1 MRRNKK
7 FKRNFEPDMVHN
19 RIEFTRFI
27 NYLMERGKKS
37 VAEGIFYKTLDII
50 KETTKKDPALVVETA
65 MKNVSPVVEVRS
77 KRVGGANYQVPQEVR
92 PERKFAL
99 TCRWILDAARKRTGM
114 DMSKKLAE
122 EFLAAANNE
131 GAAIKKK
138 LDTHRIAEANKAFA
152 HFAR

>member
-1 MRRNKK
+1 MRRAKK
-7 FKRNFEPDMVHN
+7 FKKNFEPDMIHN
-19 RIEFTRFI
+19 KIEFTRFI

-37 VAEGIFYKTLDII
+37 VAEAIFYKTLEII
-50 KETTKKDPALVVETA
+50 KETSKKDPVEVVEAA

-99 TCRWILDAARKRTGM
+99 TCRWILDASRKRKGA
-114 DMSKKLAE
+114 DMAHRLAE

>member
-1 MRRNKK
+1 MRRAKK
-7 FKRNFEPDMVHN
+7 FKKNFEPDIVHN
-19 RIEFTRFI
+19 KIEFTRFI

-37 VAEGIFYKTLDII
+37 VAEAIFYKTLEII
-50 KETTKKDPALVVETA
+50 KETSKKDPVEVVETA
-65 MKNVSPVVEVRS
+65 MRNVSPVVEVRS

-99 TCRWILDAARKRTGM
+99 TCRWILDASRKRKGA
-114 DMSKKLAE
+114 DMPHRLAE

>member
-1 MRRNKK
+1 MRRNRK
-7 FKRNFEPDMVHN
+7 FKRNFEGDIKFN
-19 RIEFTRFI
+19 KTEFTRFI

-37 VAEGIFYKTLDII
+37 VAEDIFYKALEII
-50 KETTKKDPALVVETA
+50 KEKTKKEPLEVVEAA
-65 MKNVSPVVEVRS
+65 MKNVTPLVEVRS

-99 TCRWILDAARKRTGM
+99 SSRWILDASRKRKGAA
-114 DMSKKLAE
+114 MSQKLAE
-122 EFLAAANNE
+122 EFIAAANNE